1 MNRRVGS
8 AILCLAL
15 LVVLVGTACAPQ
27 APQAADYPTRDI
39 TLIVPLNAG
48 GGYDL
53 TARMLVPFLQ
63 KTLPKQVNI
72 VVKNLGAAGGR
83 EGYFELY
90 DAPADGYTI
99 GLVDPGILAMAQV
112 LGQAGTRDA
121 NKMTYLGRA
130 AYQPFLLVLSAANYK
145 SADQIKGKAVRASET
160 LLNQAGATLLL
171 RALGADPKFILY
183 NGSADAILAAARG
196 ESDASALTFATMWKA
211 VGDQQGKIIPVMVAS
226 QKRLPQAPDVPTPGD
241 LGLKMSDGDIATAGG
256 QYVIVAPPN
265 LPAAIKKT
273 LEDAV
278 QKALKDPDFI
288 AQMNKANYLPK
299 AGTAEDSKTAVGVV
313 LDTFD
318 KNKDALTAAG
328 Q

>member
-1 MNRRVGS
+1 MKRRVGLS
-8 AILCLAL
+8 ILCLAL
-15 LVVLVGTACAPQ
+15 LVVLTGTACAPQ
-27 APQAADYPTRDI
+27 DQAAANYPARDL

-63 KTLPKQVNI
+63 KNLPKQVNI

-90 DAPADGYTI
+90 DAAADGYTI

-145 SADQIKGKAVRASET
+145 SADQIKGKPVRASET

-171 RALGADPKFILY
+171 RALGATPTFILY

-211 VGDQQGKIIPVMVAS
+211 VADQQGKIIPVMVAS
-226 QKRLPQAPDVPTPGD
+226 QKRLPQAPDVPTPAE
-241 LGLKMSDGDIATAGG
+241 LGLKLSDGDLATAGG

-265 LPAAIKKT
+265 LPSGIKKT
-273 LEDAV
+273 LEDAL

-288 AQMNKANYLPK
+288 AQMNKANYMPDVLSGDDTAKMAAGMLTSYMSMKDILPK
-299 AGTAEDSKTAVGVV
+299 
-313 LDTFD
+313 
-318 KNKDALTAAG
+318 
-328 Q
+328 